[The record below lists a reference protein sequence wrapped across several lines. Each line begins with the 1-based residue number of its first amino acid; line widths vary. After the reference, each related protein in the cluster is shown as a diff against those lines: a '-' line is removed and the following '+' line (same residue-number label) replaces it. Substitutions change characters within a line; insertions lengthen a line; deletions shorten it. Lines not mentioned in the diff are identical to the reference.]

1 MRFWCVAFG
10 SALFVFGGVMQY
22 TKEELNKFNLY
33 SLRELGREIGVKAP
47 STLKKEQLIEQI
59 LGVLSGKIEPT
70 FSTRGRPKLKMNLS
84 TREVTLLKEY
94 LDKIF
99 ESAKNDIIKAIT
111 N

>member
-1 MRFWCVAFG
+1 
-10 SALFVFGGVMQY
+10 MQY
-22 TKEELNKFNLY
+22 TKEELNEFSLY

-59 LGVLSGKIEPT
+59 LSVLSGKIEPT
-70 FSTRGRPKLKMNLS
+70 FSMRGRPKLKKNFS
-84 TREVTLLKEY
+84 TQEVTLLKEY

-99 ESAKNDIIKAIT
+99 ETAKNDIIKAIT